1 MERDYY
7 SKFEK
12 EVNDVFTKVFANK
25 KDEILQQI
33 AFKKTLENIIKE
45 LDDKMDS
52 FSGNSKFYNMG
63 FREATRIILNLY
75 NDLFMNENDNIYRN
89 NR

>member
-1 MERDYY
+1 M
-7 SKFEK
+7 
-12 EVNDVFTKVFANK
+12 FTKVFANK